1 MGTRARIVL
10 LTAVAAMGWAGA
22 LQAQE
27 ESGTPRP
34 NTRVGFFVG
43 FGTGVGNEHFD
54 PKTTGAGVSGSQ
66 YGPSLYLK
74 LGGAASQSVIVGAEF
89 FGWADPESTN
99 GRAVG
104 SVTFFGQFYPS
115 PAGAFFI
122 KGGLG
127 LATVEENG
135 SSTSGSLFDDGNEV
149 IGFSGVIGVGYDWR
163 IGKNTS
169 LVPTFDLYLQDY
181 SNFRVR
187 IVNIGIG
194 VMFH

>member
-1 MGTRARIVL
+1 MGTRTHIAL
-10 LTAVAAMGWAGA
+10 LTALAAMGWVTA
-22 LQAQE
+22 LPAQE
-27 ESGTPRP
+27 GSGTARP
-34 NTRVGFFVG
+34 NTREGFFVG
-43 FGTGVGNEHFD
+43 FGAGVGNQHFD
-54 PKTTGAGVSGSQ
+54 PKTDAGLSESR

-74 LGGAASQSVIVGAEF
+74 LGGAASQSVILGAEF
-89 FGWADPESTN
+89 FGWADPESNN

-122 KGGLG
+122 KGGFG
-127 LATVEENG
+127 VATVEDNSRPG
-135 SSTSGSLFDDGNEV
+135 SSGDGDVED

-169 LVPTFDLYLQDY
+169 LVPTIDLYLQDY
-181 SNFRVR
+181 NNFQVR